1 MENNKETHWGT
12 SIMYQNICECL
23 NGLKKYGEALEY
35 GEKGRKLM
43 SEIGRLSYFRIILE
57 KAPVILL
64 IVSVLNE
71 FDLNYSNL
79 KYFSF
84 NFPFILIYYWSLK
97 RSGSIGYGLIFLSG
111 LFNDVV
117 VGMPIG
123 VSALA
128 YLLICGFS
136 AYLRNI
142 TLRPSLVKDWFF
154 FGFTILVVNSVIYVV
169 VSLFFH
175 IQIIY
180 VDILVNI
187 LFTFLLYVIFSNL
200 FDYYQRLV
208 FGAVN
213 D

>member
-1 MENNKETHWGT
+1 
-12 SIMYQNICECL
+12 
-23 NGLKKYGEALEY
+23 
-35 GEKGRKLM
+35 M
-43 SEIGRLSYFRIILE
+43 SEIGRLSYFKIILE

-111 LFNDVV
+111 LLNDVV

-208 FGAVN
+208 FGVVN

>member
-1 MENNKETHWGT
+1 
-12 SIMYQNICECL
+12 
-23 NGLKKYGEALEY
+23 
-35 GEKGRKLM
+35 
-43 SEIGRLSYFRIILE
+43 
-57 KAPVILL
+57 
-64 IVSVLNE
+64 VLNE
-71 FDLNYSNL
+71 FDLNYLNL

-208 FGAVN
+208 FGVANV
-213 D
+213 

>member
-1 MENNKETHWGT
+1 M
-12 SIMYQNICECL
+12 
-23 NGLKKYGEALEY
+23 
-35 GEKGRKLM
+35 
-43 SEIGRLSYFRIILE
+43 
-57 KAPVILL
+57 
-64 IVSVLNE
+64 LNE